1 MELPEDNPSPVPAPR
16 ISLTETPARVAA
28 TPMKSYIST
37 DPSILPPS
45 PSPKKTVPSTSLYTP
60 SKPTKTPSRPVKEG
74 KGKVVIAASSGKV
87 ARPASPTR
95 PASPSRMPI
104 TQVKEF
110 KFASEARIRRSPE
123 KLQTSQKGK
132 GVQSPTKA
140 AVGRKSTAKDVEMQ
154 EVDEG
159 EIVRMR
165 ARENGKA
172 SILAW
177 GETRGRYLDD

>member
-1 MELPEDNPSPVPAPR
+1 MELPEDNPSPIPAPK
-16 ISLTETPARVAA
+16 ISIAETPARPAR

-45 PSPKKTVPSTSLYTP
+45 PSPKKATPLYTP
-60 SKPTKTPSRPVKEG
+60 SKPIKKPAKTAKEVVKG
-74 KGKVVIAASSGKV
+74 NPPIATSSGKV
-87 ARPASPTR
+87 VRPSSPIRPASPT
-95 PASPSRMPI
+95 RMPI

-123 KLQTSQKGK
+123 KLQTAQKGK
-132 GVQSPTKA
+132 PRQSPTKV
-140 AVGRKSTAKDVEMQ
+140 VGRKSAVVVEKDGEKEM
-154 EVDEG
+154 EEG

-165 ARENGKA
+165 ARETGKA